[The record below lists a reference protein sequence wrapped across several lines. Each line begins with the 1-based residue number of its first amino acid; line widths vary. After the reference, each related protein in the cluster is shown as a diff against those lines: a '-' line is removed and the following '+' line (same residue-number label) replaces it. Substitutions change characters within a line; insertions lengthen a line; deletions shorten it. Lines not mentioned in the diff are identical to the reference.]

1 MRKPY
6 ITPVRIL
13 FGYGLWDGL
22 MASKLQFNAQ
32 ETTGYVFPAKATK
45 GGSTGLCVFT
55 CGGAVSRV
63 VSDYTV
69 FFFLG
74 EDKASAQLG

>member
-1 MRKPY
+1 
-6 ITPVRIL
+6 
-13 FGYGLWDGL
+13 
-22 MASKLQFNAQ
+22 MAPKLQFNAQ

-45 GGSTGLCVFT
+45 GSSTGLCVCS

-63 VSDYTV
+63 VVDHTV

-74 EDKASAQLG
+74 EDKALAQQG